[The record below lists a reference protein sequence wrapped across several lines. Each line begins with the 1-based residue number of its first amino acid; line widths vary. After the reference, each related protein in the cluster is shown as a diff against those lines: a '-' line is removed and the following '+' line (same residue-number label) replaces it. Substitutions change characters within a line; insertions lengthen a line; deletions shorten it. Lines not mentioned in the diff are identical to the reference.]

1 MIFLRRRILFNRFD
15 LKWTIIAS
23 LLIHWSLFNF
33 LHIEQQAPLLKKLD
47 IELIMEIVKPKPK
60 IEPPPPK
67 PVVKQPPP
75 PPKPVVKQPPPPP
88 KPVVKQPPPPPK
100 PVVKQPPPPPKPVV
114 KQPPPPPKPTIK
126 DPEPLVEPVSLPTED
141 TIPIEKPEIVEE
153 AVLNKTDPVVE
164 AKMIEDYA
172 TLLAAHISQFK
183 RYPRIAQRRGWE
195 GDVMIEIRMDSKGS
209 ILTISLLEKSQYQVL
224 DDEAIKMIERAKPFP
239 APQKSISDT
248 FTVFVPVK
256 FGLK

>member
-1 MIFLRRRILFNRFD
+1 MFFARLMIFLRRRILFNRFD

-100 PVVKQPPPPPKPVV
+100 P
-114 KQPPPPPKPTIK
+114 TIK

-141 TIPIEKPEIVEE
+141 TIPIEKREIVEE

-209 ILTISLLEKSQYQVL
+209 ILTISLLEKSQYQIL

>member
-88 KPVVKQPPPPPK
+88 KPVVKQP
-100 PVVKQPPPPPKPVV
+100 Q
-114 KQPPPPPKPTIK
+114 PPPKPTIK

>member
-100 PVVKQPPPPPKPVV
+100 P
-114 KQPPPPPKPTIK
+114 TIK

-172 TLLAAHISQFK
+172 TLLAAHISQFR

>member
-60 IEPPPPK
+60 IE
-67 PVVKQPPP
+67 PP

>member
-100 PVVKQPPPPPKPVV
+100 P
-114 KQPPPPPKPTIK
+114 TIK

-141 TIPIEKPEIVEE
+141 TIPIEKREIVEE

-209 ILTISLLEKSQYQVL
+209 ILTISLLEKSQYQIL

>member
-67 PVVKQPPP
+67 PA
-75 PPKPVVKQPPPPP
+75 
-88 KPVVKQPPPPPK
+88 
-100 PVVKQPPPPPKPVV
+100 VKQPPPPPKPVV

-239 APQKSISDT
+239 APQKSINDT

>member
-100 PVVKQPPPPPKPVV
+100 P
-114 KQPPPPPKPTIK
+114 TIK
-126 DPEPLVEPVSLPTED
+126 DPEPFVEPVSLPTED

>member
-60 IEPPPPK
+60 IE
-67 PVVKQPPP
+67 
-75 PPKPVVKQPPPPP
+75 
-88 KPVVKQPPPPPK
+88 PPPPK

>member
-75 PPKPVVKQPPPPP
+75 PPKP
-88 KPVVKQPPPPPK
+88 
-100 PVVKQPPPPPKPVV
+100 
-114 KQPPPPPKPTIK
+114 TIK
-126 DPEPLVEPVSLPTED
+126 DPEPLVEPISLPTED

>member
-67 PVVKQPPP
+67 PI
-75 PPKPVVKQPPPPP
+75 VKQPPPPP

>member
-67 PVVKQPPP
+67 PVVKL
-75 PPKPVVKQPPPPP
+75 PPPPP

>member
-60 IEPPPPK
+60 IEPL
-67 PVVKQPPP
+67 
-75 PPKPVVKQPPPPP
+75 
-88 KPVVKQPPPPPK
+88 
-100 PVVKQPPPPPKPVV
+100 PPKPVV

>member
-100 PVVKQPPPPPKPVV
+100 PA
-114 KQPPPPPKPTIK
+114 IK

>member
-100 PVVKQPPPPPKPVV
+100 P
-114 KQPPPPPKPTIK
+114 TIK
-126 DPEPLVEPVSLPTED
+126 DPEPLVEPISLPTED

>member
-60 IEPPPPK
+60 IE
-67 PVVKQPPP
+67 
-75 PPKPVVKQPPPPP
+75 PPPP

>member
-60 IEPPPPK
+60 IK
-67 PVVKQPPP
+67 PP

>member
-60 IEPPPPK
+60 IEPL
-67 PVVKQPPP
+67 
-75 PPKPVVKQPPPPP
+75 PP

>member
-60 IEPPPPK
+60 IE
-67 PVVKQPPP
+67 
-75 PPKPVVKQPPPPP
+75 
-88 KPVVKQPPPPPK
+88 
-100 PVVKQPPPPPKPVV
+100 PPPPKPVV